1 MLEWRRVV
9 IARLE
14 WRSTVRRRVSLFCF
28 VFSPTDARREGLVA
42 VGFLLEES
50 NMEDTAS
57 ARKRGGGGE
66 RESRL
71 LRKLPRSRDTRRKRS
86 VRRVAPSNPG
96 KTTLA
101 SDLRL
106 QCCE

>member
-57 ARKRGGGGE
+57 ARKRGGVG
-66 RESRL
+66 
-71 LRKLPRSRDTRRKRS
+71 
-86 VRRVAPSNPG
+86 
-96 KTTLA
+96 
-101 SDLRL
+101 
-106 QCCE
+106 